1 MDFLNGPARD
11 SVEVFDIP
19 AVKTVCVKATGWQMS
34 KLEELF
40 DTGFTS
46 LATAVQPA
54 GPAYALFTRQPSDTV
69 DIEIGFPTSTAL
81 IAPIPAQKVTLEPGE
96 IPAGKVASLS
106 HVGAF
111 DKLPQAYEELLARV
125 EQLGMTPKL
134 PFFEV
139 YVTEPSPDMDP
150 ADLRTDIYTYIE

>member
-1 MDFLNGPARD
+1 MDFLTAPARTRAQIL
-11 SVEVFDIP
+11 DIP
-19 AVKTVCVKATGWQMS
+19 AVTSVVVKAQGWQMA
-34 KLEELF
+34 KIHELF
-40 DTGFTS
+40 DTGFAS

-54 GPAYALFTRQPSDTV
+54 GPAYALYTRQPSDTV

-96 IPAGKVASLS
+96 IPAGKVACLS
-106 HVGAF
+106 HIGAF
-111 DKLPQAYEELLARV
+111 DELPRAYEELLAHIDR
-125 EQLGMTPKL
+125 EGMTPRL

-150 ADLRTDIYTYIE
+150 AELRTDIYSFVE

>member
-1 MDFLNGPARD
+1 MDFLTATARS
-11 SVEVFDIP
+11 SVEIFDIP
-19 AVKTVCVKATGWQMS
+19 TVTTVCVKANGWQMS

-40 DTGFTS
+40 DTGFSS

-106 HVGAF
+106 HIGAF
-111 DKLPQAYEELLARV
+111 DKLPQAYEELLAQV
-125 EQLGMTPKL
+125 EQQGMTPKL

-139 YVTEPSPDMDP
+139 YVTEPSPEMDP
-150 ADLRTDIYTYIE
+150 ADLRTDIFTFVD

>member
-1 MDFLNGPARD
+1 MDFLNGPARS

-19 AVKTVCVKATGWQMS
+19 AVTTVCVKANGWQMS
-34 KLEELF
+34 RLEELF
-40 DTGFTS
+40 DTGFSS

-69 DIEIGFPTSTAL
+69 DVEIGFPTSTAL

-106 HVGAF
+106 HIGAF
-111 DKLPQAYEELLARV
+111 DKLPQAYEKLLAHL
-125 EQLGMTPKL
+125 QQQGMTPKL

-139 YVTEPSPDMDP
+139 YVTEPSPEMDP
-150 ADLRTDIYTYIE
+150 ADLRTDIFTYIE

>member
-1 MDFLNGPARD
+1 MDFLNGPARN
-11 SVEVFDIP
+11 SVEILDIP
-19 AVKTVCVKATGWQMS
+19 AVTTVCVKASGWQMS

-40 DTGFTS
+40 DAGFS
-46 LATAVQPA
+46 ALATAVKPA

-106 HVGAF
+106 HFGAF
-111 DKLPQAYEELLARV
+111 DALPQAYDELLTQVAR
-125 EQLGMTPKL
+125 QGLTPTL

-139 YVTEPSPDMDP
+139 YVTEPSPDMNP
-150 ADLRTDIYTYIE
+150 ADLRTDIFTYVE